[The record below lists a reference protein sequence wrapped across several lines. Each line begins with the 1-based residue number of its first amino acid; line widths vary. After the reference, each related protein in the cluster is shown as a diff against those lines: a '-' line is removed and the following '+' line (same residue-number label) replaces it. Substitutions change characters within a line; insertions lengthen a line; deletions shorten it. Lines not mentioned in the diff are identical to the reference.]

1 MTECIPY
8 NRSLA
13 EAGRAIKWRDGS
25 GFLIFIAADDYGGLV
40 CRDPA
45 DMQLINPT
53 KHSICM
59 ADEDEAGP
67 MPEMLYQSVI
77 IPLGEQIKQARN
89 EWVCALMSSGVFS
102 RDVRVKSKGLH
113 IQHVVHADGGATYY
127 ADEELELE

>member
-1 MTECIPY
+1 MTDCVSY
-8 NRSLA
+8 NRQLA

-45 DMQLINPT
+45 DMQLIHPN

-59 ADEDEAGP
+59 ASEDEVGP

-77 IPLGEQIKQARN
+77 APLGEQIKQARN
-89 EWVCALMSSGVFS
+89 EWICNVMSSGAFA
-102 RDVRVKSKGLH
+102 RDIRVKSNG
-113 IQHVVHADGGATYY
+113 IQVQHVVHADGGATYY
-127 ADEELELE
+127 ADEVLQLE